1 MTFAIK
7 NSTQFHINELVLVTK
22 GGNIDISAIYE
33 ELNIFDSLLSPVMTG
48 NILVK
53 DANGLSTKLIFDGS
67 ESLLVDISKDKNSD
81 IAKFKKAFRIYKQ
94 SDRINDTQTSETFIL
109 EFVSDELMYS
119 DQQKINQ
126 SYDLT
131 YTQIVEKILLDY
143 LKISKNNTGGVFDVS
158 YGIRN
163 ITIPNLRPFDAIEWC
178 AKRAVDSK
186 QAPNF
191 MFYQNLLGYN
201 FATLSNLLTKPDILD
216 IKFGAKNLQ
225 GNNPISEISGA
236 RSLEVVAQ
244 SDGMEKA
251 RSGVNAGKFVGFD
264 PITGTVAKKN
274 ISFGDVFSSM
284 DHANESPNISAVP
297 NRDGKD
303 STQMFD
309 SKQIVSFFSAAKQFS
324 SYIKEKVPT
333 TLSKQENTESYLF
346 QRKSILSN
354 LMSKRI
360 KLTMPGNFT
369 LTSGFN
375 VNVEAPNFGKKE
387 KGGGDA
393 NEDQSLSGKYLI
405 IATRHIIGY
414 DKHETIIEVATT
426 SSSIPFIPQ
435 ASVGQVREILEY

>member
-1 MTFAIK
+1 MTLAIK
-7 NSTQFHINELVLVTK
+7 KSTQFHINELVLVTK
-22 GGNIDISAIYE
+22 AGNIDISAIYE

-48 NILVK
+48 NILIK

-67 ESLLVDISKDKNSD
+67 ESLLIDISKDKNSD

-94 SDRINDTQTSETFIL
+94 SDRSNDTQTVETFVL

-163 ITIPNLRPFDAIEWC
+163 ITIPNLRPFEAIDWC

-201 FATLSNLLTKPDILD
+201 FVSLSNLLTKPDILD
-216 IKFGAKNLQ
+216 IKFEAKNLQ

-244 SDGMEKA
+244 TDGMEKA

-264 PITGTVAKKN
+264 PTTGTVAKKN

-284 DHANESPNISAVP
+284 KHANESPNISAVP

-303 STQMFD
+303 STEMFD
-309 SKQIVSFFSAAKQFS
+309 SKQTVSFFSAAKQFS
-324 SYIKEKVPT
+324 AYIKEKAPT
-333 TLSKQENTESYLF
+333 TLTKQDNTESYLF
-346 QRKSILSN
+346 QRKAILSN

-387 KGGGDA
+387 KGGGDI

-426 SSSIPFIPQ
+426 SSSIPFVPQ
-435 ASVGQVREILEY
+435 GLVSQVKEILNY